1 MGNYQYQISAMIP
14 VTASACLEVLVKH
27 VMLVKQDIEVVKTNN
42 HHQLVLL
49 KLLGIAPNCTICED
63 CHFSWSDTCSSIE
76 SNITDLFN
84 RIHEILSYY
93 EDYSATDI
101 SNIINNIE
109 TTLAL
114 SQQILMDQ
122 YVDSDIINNI
132 TNLLTKVT
140 VYTLYLIII
149 SILQISENYTALI
162 DDIAQLNPTIIAAN
176 QTLRA
181 AELYVNMITTNG
193 YNNYPVNDLYNE
205 MQSLNNT
212 LKALEEQ
219 SISNYTR
226 LVQYRNEIEAIIAS
240 IRLLQ
245 YNGSVEEGKI
255 VNASTESTAVLS
267 LVLSNTRSFSNN
279 ISVVSTTLNNIEV
292 HVVSLENGVND
303 SNRSYT
309 DINNDVNVI
318 HEEISNLSNQLS
330 TLRGIAILV
339 CLLLLNDDIGLTQIL
354 SESVNNVQKQSKDS
368 LQAVQTLMVYAP
380 YQYNVVMI
388 IIFKI
393 YNRTRQIKH

>member
-1 MGNYQYQISAMIP
+1 MIP

-122 YVDSDIINNI
+122 YVDGDIINNI

-193 YNNYPVNDLYNE
+193 YNDYPVNDLYNE